1 MEMDM
6 RARNKVLRL
15 YAEKYPTKES
25 VYEDLINLQSR
36 LNLPKGAEHFMSD
49 LHGEY
54 SSFYH
59 IQINIIFVFRQ
70 NLHY

>member
-59 IQINIIFVFRQ
+59 NIQHAEAGCEGVRES
-70 NLHY
+70 